1 MADSHPELNENELE
15 TLRWLVK
22 GYSINEIA
30 NEKLFKS
37 VAMVNKYVRQA
48 KNKLNARSR
57 DQLIATA
64 VMMGLLS

>member
-1 MADSHPELNENELE
+1 MSDSYPELNQNEIE
-15 TLRWLVK
+15 TLRWLVQ

-48 KNKLNARSR
+48 KDKLNARSR

-64 VMMGLLS
+64 VLLELL